1 MHKNLAKIGRVVAKT
16 RSRTDKH
23 TQTHRH
29 LIALLRCS
37 IDDVGLVK
45 IPKIHNM
52 HNSSQMEQH
61 RRKFSCRLR
70 DLQAAMRQCVSVK
83 YMQNYR
89 DRSRTTYTQCPR
101 PAAVVF
107 FRWRQCATGVLH
119 GPVGLHCLP
128 KCPTQVYG

>member
-29 LIALLRCS
+29 LIALLRSS
-37 IDDVGLVK
+37 IEDVGLVK

-61 RRKFSCRLR
+61 RRKFSCTRLAGSYASMR
-70 DLQAAMRQCVSVK
+70 VSKIYAELQRQK
-83 YMQNYR
+83 
-89 DRSRTTYTQCPR
+89 
-101 PAAVVF
+101 
-107 FRWRQCATGVLH
+107 
-119 GPVGLHCLP
+119 
-128 KCPTQVYG
+128 